1 MHGQLTTSLLA
12 QLMCGDINSEHLTE
26 RKRAKNLHEMAFNS
40 VCIIFFLIIGYSIG
54 MAVTVLI
61 NMDENSQEF
70 LVELERRIKL
80 AKNPKNRIPLEQAN
94 KNIIEKYTK
103 LIS

>member
-1 MHGQLTTSLLA
+1 M
-12 QLMCGDINSEHLTE
+12 
-26 RKRAKNLHEMAFNS
+26 
-40 VCIIFFLIIGYSIG
+40 V
-54 MAVTVLI
+54 VTGLI
-61 NMDENSQEF
+61 NMDENNQEF